1 MNSTAPRRYHDN
13 LDPALLESM
22 PQPLTDRQ
30 HAFAR
35 LMARGARPVEAFK
48 RAGYAPRHARRTV
61 HRLLRDPRILDAIES
76 TERRI
81 YAGKLAGIRARI
93 DQLTARFNKPR
104 RWDGAPASARIH
116 AATPDRPAT
125 RIRPRPPDM
134 HARTHARA
142 DLRKPDIRGAGAVSR
157 DARER
162 ARVGVAGEGGGEEGC
177 DRPALRHDKRFE
189 RPLCRRHL
197 CQAIDCPHGAM
208 RIEPRAGAGG
218 AVPTRAI
225 PLTVT
230 VTGAGAWC

>member
-1 MNSTAPRRYHDN
+1 MRGYGSPGIRPPSAVQRQIGNVQGKVRRFAGRRWPVNSTAPRRYHDN

-104 RWDGAPASARIH
+104 RWESRDPPTC
-116 AATPDRPAT
+116 TP
-125 RIRPRPPDM
+125 
-134 HARTHARA
+134 ART
-142 DLRKPDIRGAGAVSR
+142 
-157 DARER
+157 RER
-162 ARVGVAGEGGGEEGC
+162 
-177 DRPALRHDKRFE
+177 
-189 RPLCRRHL
+189 
-197 CQAIDCPHGAM
+197 
-208 RIEPRAGAGG
+208 
-218 AVPTRAI
+218 T
-225 PLTVT
+225 
-230 VTGAGAWC
+230 